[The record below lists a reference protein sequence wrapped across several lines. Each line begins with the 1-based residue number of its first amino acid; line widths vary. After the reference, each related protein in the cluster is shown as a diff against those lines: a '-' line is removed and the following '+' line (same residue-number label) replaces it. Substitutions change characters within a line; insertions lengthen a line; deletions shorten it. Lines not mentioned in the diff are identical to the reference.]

1 MYNNNPKGPQIIFR
15 LIEIAFLGIVG
26 ASKLVKILIEIFEIN
41 EWKTLAYLLRIINT
55 FIY

>member
-26 ASKLVKILIEIFEIN
+26 ASKLVKPFRIYKQN
-41 EWKTLAYLLRIINT
+41 DKNKNQTKYLER
-55 FIY
+55 

>member
-41 EWKTLAYLLRIINT
+41 E
-55 FIY
+55 